1 MAYDRE
7 TAARVRRIL
16 ASRPGVVEKRM
27 VGGLS
32 FTVDGHL
39 CCGITN
45 SGLMVRLGRDGVA
58 RALEEPRVRPMTLGG
73 KPLAAFVLIEPEG
86 YADDPPL
93 AHWVQRC
100 LDVVSGLP

>member
-1 MAYDRE
+1 MAYDGA

-32 FTVDGHL
+32 FLVDGRL
-39 CCGITN
+39 CCGITSN
-45 SGLMVRLGRDGVA
+45 GLMVRLGRDAVA
-58 RALEEPRVRPMTLGG
+58 RALEEPHVTPMTLGG

-86 YADDPPL
+86 YLDDPSL
-93 AHWVQRC
+93 AHWVQRG
-100 LDVVSGLP
+100 LDATAGLP